1 SATERGCRPQ
11 RAACTRRP
19 RSRGV
24 AGAAVCVLAVSR
36 PGKWPA
42 GGQGYISRRVGGRA
56 VPGAVGARMNAAD
69 DIARA
74 RELLEL
80 GHLRPDKAWRARSW
94 RDRLAAIGVPEDQLV
109 DKLASEIYAANWRA
123 PSPEWR

>member
-1 SATERGCRPQ
+1 
-11 RAACTRRP
+11 
-19 RSRGV
+19 
-24 AGAAVCVLAVSR
+24 
-36 PGKWPA
+36 
-42 GGQGYISRRVGGRA
+42 
-56 VPGAVGARMNAAD
+56 MNAAD

-74 RELLEL
+74 RELLEQHGL

-123 PSPEWR
+123 PSPEWRMAADAHKEWSRRQARAALAFLRAFDERRPG